1 MKHNKWNP
9 AFKLDIMNVIKD
21 LSIKG
26 LCVGSSIAQVH
37 EIMGE
42 PELPVAKMGKKSK
55 IYYWLYGN
63 VSFLSEGDYVI
74 AIDID
79 SHSNRE
85 RVITFDKTMNWEVND
100 WLNLANGNEFD
111 IDNDGE
117 LVYLT
122 HDGISICLSLDGRLG
137 MVSLR

>member
-1 MKHNKWNP
+1 MKHNKWNS
-9 AFKLDIMNVIKD
+9 AFKLDVMSVIKD

-26 LCVGSSIAQVH
+26 LRVGSSITRLH

-42 PELPVAKMGKKSK
+42 PELPVAKISKKSK

-63 VSFLSEGDYVI
+63 ISFLSEENYVV

-79 SHSNRE
+79 FHSNRE
-85 RVITFDKTMNWEVND
+85 KVITFDNTMNWELNN
-100 WLNLANGNEFD
+100 WLNLAKEYNFN
-111 IDNDGE
+111 INNDNQ
-117 LVYLT
+117 LFYLT
-122 HDGISICLSLDGRLG
+122 HDGISICLSQYGRLS

>member
-1 MKHNKWNP
+1 
-9 AFKLDIMNVIKD
+9 
-21 LSIKG
+21 
-26 LCVGSSIAQVH
+26 SIAQLH

-42 PELPVAKMGKKSK
+42 PELPVARMGKKSK

-79 SHSNRE
+79 FHSNRE
-85 RVITFDKTMNWEVND
+85 RVITFDKTMNWEIND
-100 WLNLANGNEFD
+100 WLNLANENEFD
-111 IDNDGE
+111 INNDNK
-117 LVYLT
+117 LFYLT
-122 HDGISICLSLDGRLG
+122 HDGISICLSQNGRLG